1 MCLPTVEPSVHETKK
16 LVCSENI
23 VYGCSMSGSR
33 IVIKIFEKNFL
44 FQTRLDNSIHIH
56 VHTRICILINQYFHL
71 IISVFL
77 LQIVKSNITVK
88 LLLKISISHLFAGEL
103 SNVYQVMVC
112 LHQYVP
118 ITGESTLMRLSLS
131 QGE

>member
-56 VHTRICILINQYFHL
+56 VHTRILYFNQSIFSFNYFFFPSSDRQIEHHSKV
-71 IISVFL
+71 IVEDQYQPSVCRRTIECL
-77 LQIVKSNITVK
+77 PSNGMPA
-88 LLLKISISHLFAGEL
+88 S
-103 SNVYQVMVC
+103 VC
-112 LHQYVP
+112 ADN
-118 ITGESTLMRLSLS
+118 R
-131 QGE
+131 